1 MTGTTTKEHVKNQ
14 SSNNNADANATASTT
29 VDIYDLFARRGFL
42 FPGSEMY
49 GGLSG
54 FYDYG
59 PLGAGLRRKLVELW
73 RQECVRNEGYVEID
87 GSNVLREEVLEASG
101 HVANFGDPITRC
113 KECDEVFR
121 ADHLIN
127 QEGGG
132 INVEGLPN
140 DEMTRIISEKKIKCS
155 SCGGLL
161 LPVETFP
168 LMFGLSV
175 GARNPVKAYLRPET
189 AQNIFTSFQRVFKAE
204 RERMPL
210 GIAQTGRSFRNEI
223 SPRQGI
229 IRLREF
235 TQMEIEIFLSP
246 DDLNKHPRWNELSET
261 QVRLLT
267 RDEQKSGKSESEFKE
282 LECTA
287 SEALASGVI
296 PSQYMAYW
304 IAKETLFYL
313 KIGIPFDKFRFRH
326 LLEDETPFYSTGNFD
341 LEVMTEFGWKETI
354 GNAYRTDHDLSSHA
368 KRSGSKI
375 EVLKDGQ
382 KFTPHVF
389 EPSWG
394 LDRMFYC
401 VMEYAY
407 VPKDTDREWAWLRLS
422 PKIAP
427 VTVKV
432 SPLMKRDGLDTIAGT
447 ILAELMRAGFDCVHD
462 DSGNV
467 GKRYARADEVGI
479 PYCITVDYQSK
490 EDGTVTIRNR
500 DTMKQVRVKMDH
512 LKETLTDL
520 VEGTKRFEDLGPP
533 IN

>member
-1 MTGTTTKEHVKNQ
+1 MAERDNN
-14 SSNNNADANATASTT
+14 SSNAEAQQA
-29 VDIYDLFARRGFL
+29 DIYELFVRRGFL
-42 FPGSEMY
+42 FPSSEMY
-49 GGLSG
+49 GSLAG

-73 RQECVRNEGYVEID
+73 RNECVRKEGYVEID

-113 KECDEVFR
+113 KECEEVFR

-127 QEGGG
+127 KEAGM
-132 INVEGLPN
+132 NVEGLPN
-140 DEMTRIISEKKIKCS
+140 EEMTRIISEKGIKCT
-155 SCGGLL
+155 SCGGIL

-189 AQNIFTSFQRVFKAE
+189 AQNIFTSFPRVFKAE
-204 RERMPL
+204 RERIPL
-210 GIAQTGRSFRNEI
+210 GIAQVGRSFRNEI

-235 TQMEIEIFLSP
+235 TQMEIEIFLHP
-246 DDLNKHPRWNELSET
+246 DDLNGHPRWDELSGT
-261 QVRLLT
+261 RVRLLT
-267 RDEQKSGKSESEFKE
+267 REEQKKGKPEHE
-282 LECTA
+282 LTETECTA
-287 SEALASGVI
+287 GEAFKQGLI
-296 PSQYMAYW
+296 PSHYMAYW
-304 IAKETLFYL
+304 IAKETLFYQE
-313 KIGIPFDKFRFRH
+313 IGIPFGKFRFRH

-341 LEVMTEFGWKETI
+341 LEVMTAFGWKETI

-368 KRSGSKI
+368 KLSGNKI
-375 EVLKDGQ
+375 EALRDGQ

-407 VPKDTDREWAWLRLS
+407 VPKDSDREWAWLRLP

-427 VTVKV
+427 VAVKV
-432 SPLMKRDGLDTIAGT
+432 SPLMKRDGLDVIAGR
-447 ILAELMRAGFDCVHD
+447 ILEELMDSGFDCVYD

-467 GKRYARADEVGI
+467 GKRYARADEAGI

-490 EDGTVTIRNR
+490 DDETVTIRNR
-500 DTMKQVRVKMDH
+500 DSMKQVRVRIDALQK
-512 LKETLTDL
+512 TLDEL
-520 VEGTKRFEDLGPP
+520 LAGTTRFEDLGPP